1 MKKIS
6 ILIPAYNIAHLLPRC
21 LESILSQNIDN
32 IEIVIVDDGS
42 TDKTLECIND
52 YAAQWKYI
60 RAFSKKN
67 EGVGAARN
75 FLLDNAVGELYGL
88 LMLMII

>member
-21 LESILSQNIDN
+21 LESILSQNTDN

-52 YAAQWKYI
+52 YAALWKCI
-60 RAFSKKN
+60 RAFSKKMK
-67 EGVGAARN
+67 E
-75 FLLDNAVGELYGL
+75 LDLHVTFY
-88 LMLMII
+88 